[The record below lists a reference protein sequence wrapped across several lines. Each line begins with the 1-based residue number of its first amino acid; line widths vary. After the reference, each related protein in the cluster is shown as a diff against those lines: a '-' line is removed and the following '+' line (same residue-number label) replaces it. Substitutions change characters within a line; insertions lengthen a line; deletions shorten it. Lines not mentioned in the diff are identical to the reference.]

1 MKDMDPSI
9 GLSDQILGDLMLE
22 ASGLSAIEQL
32 MVLTSVND
40 AREFD
45 TLAQALM
52 EQHPKIQTSDRP
64 KQHDRPRNYHP
75 KGGKSRG

>member
-1 MKDMDPSI
+1 MDPTI

-22 ASGLSAIEQL
+22 AG
-32 MVLTSVND
+32 
-40 AREFD
+40 EFD
-45 TLAQALM
+45 KLAPALM

-75 KGGKSRG
+75 KGGKSRGNG